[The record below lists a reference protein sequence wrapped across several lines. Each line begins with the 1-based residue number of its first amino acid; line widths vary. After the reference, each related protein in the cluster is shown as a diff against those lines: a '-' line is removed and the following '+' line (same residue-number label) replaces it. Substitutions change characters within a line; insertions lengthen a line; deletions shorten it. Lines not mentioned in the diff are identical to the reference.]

1 MSESSGRWVGWA
13 LAILG
18 PAGAAGLGLLLV
30 PILGPHI
37 LPPFLLVIAVAS
49 LIGGLGPGL
58 FAVAA
63 SGVAVNYWFFPPSD
77 GFGFT
82 DQPDFIAQ
90 LIFWAVALLIA
101 AVCAWSRAR
110 RLQAA
115 GETERVSTEL
125 QAMRVRLTTREPERA
140 EPRIPVR
147 NEPRARVPPEILPQ
161 PTALVASDD
170 PEVRQLACHALE
182 SIGYRWLSACD
193 ATEALEL
200 VDRYDLPVDV
210 ALTDVLLPDMRGESL
225 AERLTARH
233 ASTTVLYTSNVP
245 YDELVIRGLL
255 PLGKSLL
262 PQPFTAEQLVSAVR
276 DLIGGRADTQPA
288 EALVVFSGDH

>member
-1 MSESSGRWVGWA
+1 MSESAGRWVGWA
-13 LAILG
+13 LAIVGL
-18 PAGAAGLGLLLV
+18 AGAAGLGLLLV

-37 LPPFLLVIAVAS
+37 LAPFLLVIAAAS
-49 LIGGLGPGL
+49 LVGGLGPGL

-77 GFGFT
+77 RLGFT

-110 RLQAA
+110 RLRAE
-115 GETERVSTEL
+115 GETKQASTEL

-147 NEPRARVPPEILPQ
+147 KEPRTKVPREILPQ
-161 PTALVASDD
+161 STALVASEDA
-170 PEVRQLACHALE
+170 EARQLACHALE
-182 SIGYRWLSACD
+182 SMGFRWLSACD

-200 VDRYDLPVDV
+200 VDRYDFPVEV
-210 ALTDVLLPDMRGESL
+210 ALIDVLLPDMRGESL
-225 AERLTARH
+225 AERLIARH
-233 ASTTVLYTSNVP
+233 ANTAVLYTSNVP
-245 YDELVIRGLL
+245 HDELVSRGLL
-255 PLGKSLL
+255 PIRESLV

-276 DLIGGRADTQPA
+276 DLVGGRTDTQPT
-288 EALVVFSGDH
+288 EVLVVSSGDR

>member
-13 LAILG
+13 FPITG
-18 PAGAAGLGLLLV
+18 PAGAAGLGLLLL

-37 LPPFLLVIAVAS
+37 LTLFLFVIAVAS
-49 LIGGLGPGL
+49 LVGGLGPGL
-58 FAVAA
+58 VAVTA
-63 SGVAVNYWFFPPSD
+63 SGVAVNYWFFPPSE
-77 GFGFT
+77 GFGFS
-82 DQPDFIAQ
+82 DQPDFVAQ
-90 LIFWAVALLIA
+90 LVFWAVALLIA

-110 RLQAA
+110 RLQAE
-115 GETERVSTEL
+115 GETERLSAQL
-125 QAMRVRLTTREPERA
+125 HALRLRFTLIDPKTA
-140 EPRIPVR
+140 ESRIPVR
-147 NEPRARVPPEILPQ
+147 EPGPRIPAEILPQ

-170 PEVRQLACHALE
+170 PEARQLACHALE

-210 ALTDVLLPDMRGESL
+210 ALIDVLLPDMMGESL
-225 AERLTARH
+225 ADRLIARH
-233 ASTTVLYTSNVP
+233 ANTMVLYTSNVP
-245 YDELVIRGLL
+245 YDELVSRGLL

-276 DLIGGRADTQPA
+276 DLIAGRTDSQPA
-288 EALVVFSGDH
+288 EALVGSSEGQ